1 MSLNKFLNGLV
12 TSKKFLLINLC
23 FVIASMLYV
32 GLKDDIPDTNQ
43 VRLSSNDGA
52 LVFGVRAL
60 AYSRQNLN
68 EQQIDKLNSQGF
80 EIKLSFSP
88 RSYDSNSFQ
97 FLLLFS
103 NGNPSEQLIVA
114 QFADHIIVMNG
125 DDYNYSKKQ
134 PRISVKI
141 KDPFQGYQNISLRVE
156 PSSTTLTLN
165 NQRSIKKKSQIVKL
179 PHTAAGVRLLLSG
192 SELLEHNWRGA
203 IKSLSIAG
211 IDTPEHELAFIRFAA
226 KPSQLPLVNPTLNW
240 LLIPEKLTLLKRR
253 ILEKASF
260 RINSSKTLH
269 DILLNFFGFIP
280 FGLLI
285 ATLVMRIPFGFES
298 SLYKGILVL
307 FTAFMCAF
315 LLSFIIEYR
324 QAWLV
329 TRHSS
334 LRDLTLNSLGG
345 AAGAALFISY
355 VKLSSL
361 FFKRNAVDQSEK
373 TN

>member
-1 MSLNKFLNGLV
+1 MSLNKFLNELV
-12 TSKKFLLINLC
+12 ASKKFLLINLC
-23 FVIASMLYV
+23 CVMVSMLYI
-32 GLKDDIPDTNQ
+32 GLKDDIPGANQ
-43 VRLSSNDGA
+43 VRLSANDGA

-68 EQQIDKLNSQGF
+68 EQRIDELNSQGF

-88 RSYDSNSFQ
+88 RSYEGNSFQ

-114 QFADHIIVMNG
+114 QFGDHIIAMNG

-141 KDPFQGYQNISLRVE
+141 KDPFKGYQNLSLRVE
-156 PSSTTLTLN
+156 PNATTLTLN
-165 NQRSIKKKSQIVKL
+165 NQRSIKKEGQIIKL

-192 SELLEHNWRGA
+192 SELLEYNWRGA
-203 IKSLSIAG
+203 IKFLSIAG
-211 IDTPEHELAFIRFAA
+211 IDTPAQELAFIRFVAE
-226 KPSQLPLVNPTLNW
+226 PSQLPSINPTLDW
-240 LLIPEKLTLLKRR
+240 LLIPEKLTLLKHRV
-253 ILEKASF
+253 LDKASF
-260 RINSSKTLH
+260 RINSSSTLN

-285 ATLVMRIPFGFES
+285 AALVMRIPFGLER
-298 SLYKGILVL
+298 SLHKGILVL
-307 FTAFMCAF
+307 FAAFLCAF

-355 VKLSSL
+355 VKLRKL
-361 FFKRNAVDQSEK
+361 YLQGNTVKQSEK
-373 TN
+373 